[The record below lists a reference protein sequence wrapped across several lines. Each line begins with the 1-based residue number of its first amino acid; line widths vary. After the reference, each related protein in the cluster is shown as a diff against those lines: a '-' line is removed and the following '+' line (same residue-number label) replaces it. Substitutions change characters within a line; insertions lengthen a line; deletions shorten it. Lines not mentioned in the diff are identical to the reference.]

1 MLLGTAAYAAGEF
14 AVAGTA
20 LEEAAAGFH
29 GRDRGIALARAAEA
43 FRLAGADSV
52 AKPLFRD
59 AALLLRP
66 IAGWLAVRE
75 ASVTA
80 DPATALRLLRRAPP
94 EAALGAARARAAI
107 FLASGDSARALV
119 SLMRVADWGAALDVA
134 LEVGDT
140 ARARE
145 AAYEGALSSDTA
157 VVRKA
162 VQAIEAGLEPSAQRE
177 WFVAA
182 AGLNRL
188 GRAREAIVLLKKAAA
203 RGDTS
208 AALLRRM
215 GELQSSIGAR
225 GDAIATFTRAMGQQG
240 KDAQLA
246 AYRRARL
253 LTRRSPSADG
263 YAALE
268 AFAREHA
275 SHDVAPLALYL
286 VADWHR
292 GRGRS
297 AAADSLFAEV
307 AQRWPEATYASR
319 ARIGLAQTALAT
331 GDTAAAADWYRAEM
345 DAGAAQAKAAQH
357 FLANLAEVGGD
368 TATARAL
375 WVDLARRD
383 SVGYYGTVAF
393 AALPGI
399 HPSFASPP
407 PLPYSSAAERTLER
421 VDLLQAA
428 FLAEE
433 ADTVVQRQVRRQEFP
448 DDELMALAAGLIAR
462 GWAREGVSLGWK
474 AAATRTLNDPWVL
487 RLVFPY
493 PLRSMI
499 EREAGEHG
507 LDPYLLVAL
516 IRQESTFRP
525 AVVSRAGAHGLM
537 QLMPATARGLAR
549 RAGISWDARYLSSA
563 EANLHLGAMH
573 LAALLRQYDGQV
585 VPALAAYNA
594 GGRPVSRW
602 LRYPEASDPVRWVER
617 IPYVETRGYVR
628 SVLRNRG
635 VYRGLY
641 PSPLVP
647 AAAGGQ

>member
-1 MLLGTAAYAAGEF
+1 
-14 AVAGTA
+14 
-20 LEEAAAGFH
+20 
-29 GRDRGIALARAAEA
+29 
-43 FRLAGADSV
+43 
-52 AKPLFRD
+52 
-59 AALLLRP
+59 
-66 IAGWLAVRE
+66 
-75 ASVTA
+75 
-80 DPATALRLLRRAPP
+80 
-94 EAALGAARARAAI
+94 
-107 FLASGDSARALV
+107 
-119 SLMRVADWGAALDVA
+119 
-134 LEVGDT
+134 
-140 ARARE
+140 
-145 AAYEGALSSDTA
+145 
-157 VVRKA
+157 
-162 VQAIEAGLEPSAQRE
+162 
-177 WFVAA
+177 
-182 AGLNRL
+182 
-188 GRAREAIVLLKKAAA
+188 
-203 RGDTS
+203 
-208 AALLRRM
+208 
-215 GELQSSIGAR
+215 
-225 GDAIATFTRAMGQQG
+225 
-240 KDAQLA
+240 
-246 AYRRARL
+246 
-253 LTRRSPSADG
+253 
-263 YAALE
+263 
-268 AFAREHA
+268 
-275 SHDVAPLALYL
+275 
-286 VADWHR
+286 
-292 GRGRS
+292 
-297 AAADSLFAEV
+297 
-307 AQRWPEATYASR
+307 
-319 ARIGLAQTALAT
+319 
-331 GDTAAAADWYRAEM
+331 
-345 DAGAAQAKAAQH
+345 
-357 FLANLAEVGGD
+357 
-368 TATARAL
+368 
-375 WVDLARRD
+375 
-383 SVGYYGTVAF
+383 
-393 AALPGI
+393 
-399 HPSFASPP
+399 
-407 PLPYSSAAERTLER
+407 
-421 VDLLQAA
+421 
-428 FLAEE
+428 LAEE